1 MVAGSNPVAPTNPLQ
16 IPERGSPAALPLC
29 LASALLLQIPMDSSE
44 RQVLLDL
51 IAVVR
56 TLANQT
62 LTLHLQLGAVRALLA
77 RKGVVTTAELEV
89 ALAELSTMTAIDE
102 FTASSRP
109 DPDEV
114 FDDLLRRLG
123 EAA

>member
-1 MVAGSNPVAPTNPLQ
+1 
-16 IPERGSPAALPLC
+16 
-29 LASALLLQIPMDSSE
+29 MDSTE

-56 TLANQT
+56 TLTNQT

-77 RKGVVTTAELEV
+77 RKGVVTTAELEA

>member
-1 MVAGSNPVAPTNPLQ
+1 
-16 IPERGSPAALPLC
+16 
-29 LASALLLQIPMDSSE
+29 MDSTD

-56 TLANQT
+56 TLANQV

-77 RKGVVTTAELEV
+77 RKGVVPTAELEA
-89 ALAELSTMTAIDE
+89 ALTELDALTAIDE
-102 FTASSRP
+102 CSASGRP
-109 DPDEV
+109 HPDEV
-114 FDDLLRRLG
+114 FDDLQRRLD